1 MYGGE
6 TEPIF
11 DKEDPMTLEIT
22 RPETE
27 ARIQRY
33 LRSGQFHDLDELLAK
48 ALDALP
54 EPEAATTA
62 RRTGQELIDAC
73 AKVRGLLTDEEVD
86 TLFRRNPSFAR
97 PVDFE

>member
-1 MYGGE
+1 
-6 TEPIF
+6 
-11 DKEDPMTLEIT
+11 MTLEIT

-33 LRSGQFHDLDELLAK
+33 LQSGQFHDLDELLAK

-54 EPEAATTA
+54 EPEAAKA
-62 RRTGQELIDAC
+62 APPGRRTGQLLVDAC

-97 PVDFE
+97 PVDLG

>member
-1 MYGGE
+1 
-6 TEPIF
+6 
-11 DKEDPMTLEIT
+11 MTLEIT

-33 LRSGQFHDLDELLAK
+33 LQSGQFHDLDELLTK

-54 EPEAATTA
+54 EPEAAEA
-62 RRTGQELIDAC
+62 PEPERRTGQELIDAS

-97 PVDFE
+97 PIDFE

>member
-1 MYGGE
+1 
-6 TEPIF
+6 
-11 DKEDPMTLEIT
+11 MTLEIK

-33 LRSGQFHDLDELLAK
+33 LQSGQFHDLDELLTK

-54 EPEAATTA
+54 EPEAAGPG

-73 AKVRGLLTDEEVD
+73 AKAQGLLTDEEVD

-97 PVDFE
+97 PVEFE